1 MCFYKP
7 YGSVDG
13 DADKRR
19 LTWYEA
25 VGVAL
30 LSDLRHRL
38 VRCFF
43 TFGLV
48 VGYLEFNHIVV
59 VVFYNLDITASVI
72 AVIFSHCRK
81 PRGPDQGEQQRVKER
96 LGQIVHD
103 NTGVSLG
110 IFAFF
115 PLVDI
120 VGNSDQLYFR
130 DGGKALVLGFP
141 SFSKV

>member
-1 MCFYKP
+1 MPLFYASHALKSDRCKVSPVSLGESLKFLYFVHFYKP
-7 YGSVDG
+7 CGSVDG

-19 LTWYEA
+19 LTRCEA

-48 VGYLEFNHIVV
+48 VGYLEFNPIVV

-72 AVIFSHCRK
+72 AVIFSACC
-81 PRGPDQGEQQRVKER
+81 
-96 LGQIVHD
+96 
-103 NTGVSLG
+103 T
-110 IFAFF
+110 
-115 PLVDI
+115 
-120 VGNSDQLYFR
+120 
-130 DGGKALVLGFP
+130 
-141 SFSKV
+141 